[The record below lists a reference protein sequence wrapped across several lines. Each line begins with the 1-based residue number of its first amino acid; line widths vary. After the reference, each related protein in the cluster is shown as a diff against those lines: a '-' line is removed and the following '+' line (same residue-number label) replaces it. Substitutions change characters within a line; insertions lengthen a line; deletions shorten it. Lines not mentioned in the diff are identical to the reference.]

1 MLTGLLSFPV
11 SLPARHQA
19 VTVKLFLKQQEASK
33 HLIPIWCSRRT
44 KVQSQQLSPH
54 HTLPQ
59 SVRLKTEQGM
69 PV

>member
-19 VTVKLFLKQQEASK
+19 VTMKFFLKQQEASK
-33 HLIPIWCSRRT
+33 HLIPTRCSRRT
-44 KVQSQQLSPH
+44 KFQNQQLS

-59 SVRLKTEQGM
+59 SVCLKIEQVM
-69 PV
+69 PA